1 MYNKY
6 SAGRYC
12 SYKYAILRVY
22 QGLSAA
28 QLADSNDE
36 NMPDQPTDEP
46 SDGEDKNNALQ
57 QGDSN
62 EDQLSAQGKLLNA
75 STCIYNRKQII
86 YYYDV
91 YVGARYAN
99 KCGYVKLC
107 SRRGNTE

>member
-1 MYNKY
+1 
-6 SAGRYC
+6 
-12 SYKYAILRVY
+12 
-22 QGLSAA
+22 
-28 QLADSNDE
+28 
-36 NMPDQPTDEP
+36 MPDQPTDEP

-62 EDQLSAQGKLLNA
+62 EDQLSAQGKSLITT
-75 STCIYNRKQII
+75 TCILYNRKQII